1 MFRYTAKQRSIT
13 RMVVRNSPGWPA
25 WAAKRGI
32 VSRELTRNELNQ
44 AIEDMGLRLSVIVA
58 LRRANALPIY
68 DRALAAWV
76 PLTPTPRQAPEPKQV
91 PVAVQPTPDVATLLD
106 LIAEQAAEIRQL
118 KIATGLL
125 HADPHELDDIGMQK
139 SHVIEQNLAF
149 ADHNPITH

>member
-91 PVAVQPTPDVATLLD
+91 PTQPVPDVAALLD

-118 KIATGLL
+118 KIATGLAF
-125 HADPHELDDIGMQK
+125 ADPHELDDIGMQK

-149 ADHNPITH
+149 AEHNPH